1 MSKLRAIYD
10 GTQHCTV
17 VQEDKGKSVAADSC
31 PAGGGKG
38 EELSPG
44 ELVASGLASCMLFTM
59 GMAARQNN
67 LDISGTVVDV
77 EVTMTNRPVAR
88 IGSINLTFILPEV
101 FTPVYRIKLE
111 RATGV
116 CPIKP
121 SLHPDVA
128 IHTEFRYPVQSRET
142 GRGVAA
148 AA

>member
-17 VQEDKGKSVAADSC
+17 VQVEKGKSVAADSC

-44 ELVASGLASCMLFTM
+44 ELVGSGLASCMLFAM
-59 GMAARQNN
+59 GMAAKLNG
-67 LDISGTVVDV
+67 LDISGTEVDV
-77 EVTMTNRPVAR
+77 EITMTNKPIAR
-88 IGSINLTFILPEV
+88 IGAINLTFNLPEA
-101 FTPVYRIKLE
+101 FTPVNRSKLE

-121 SLHPDVA
+121 SLHPDIA
-128 IHTEFRYPVQSRET
+128 IHTNFQYPVQSRET
-142 GRGVAA
+142 GRNVAA

>member
-1 MSKLRAIYD
+1 MSKLRAYYD

-17 VQEDKGKSVAADSC
+17 VQEEKGKSVAADAC

-44 ELVASGLASCMLFTM
+44 ELVGSGLASCMLFTM
-59 GMAARQNN
+59 GMAAQLND

-77 EVTMTNRPVAR
+77 EVTMTTGPVAR
-88 IGSINLTFILPEV
+88 IGSINLTFNLPKA
-101 FTPVYRIKLE
+101 FTPVNRSKLE

-121 SLHPDVA
+121 SLHPDIA
-128 IHTEFRYPVQSRET
+128 IHTNFQYPAQSRET
-142 GRGVAA
+142 GRGVAVA
-148 AA
+148 A